1 MAASPSSAAA
11 PAPAPAAAGARP
23 VLPPEVPQVFLA
35 RRGELAPG
43 ERWEYRPALLGA
55 ARVHFVQAK
64 TGVDQWETA
73 HRLAPLAA
81 AAAPDPWAGATAL
94 AVPEAGPDL
103 DAEPAAGAAFAPL
116 PPEAMQA
123 RRYPAWTKALADSL
137 YRTRALELFACAAL
151 KAVSRP
157 GESEGDFRARLA
169 LAAREAR
176 DREVEKLRAR
186 YAPKLAALQERL
198 RQAEARVGREQ
209 AQLGQQTLQTAISV
223 GATVLGAFLGRKAVS
238 ASTLGRA
245 TTAARGVGRA
255 GREAQDIAHAKES
268 VEAVRGQLAAL
279 EQEFAAETAAL
290 RAAGDTPP
298 TVEPA
303 PVRPRKTD
311 ITVDRVALAWTP
323 WKVAEG
329 RAEPAFDA

>member
-1 MAASPSSAAA
+1 VAA
-11 PAPAPAAAGARP
+11 PAAPPSAPAPAAAGARP

-55 ARVHFVQAK
+55 ARVHYVQAK

-81 AAAPDPWAGATAL
+81 DAAAADPWAGATAL

-151 KAVSRP
+151 KTVSRP

-176 DREVEKLRAR
+176 DQEVEKLRAR

-238 ASTLGRA
+238 AATLGRA

-290 RAAGDTPP
+290 RAAGEAPP
-298 TVEPA
+298 AVEPA

-311 ITVDRVALAWTP
+311 ITVDRVALAWAP

-329 RAEPAFDA
+329 RAAPAFDA